1 MGISRKLKSIVIAG
15 LAILILFVIELHS
28 QALSRRPNGI
38 HRNRAIN
45 RVAAGRHVSRSRATQ
60 PIRALVDA
68 SKDGGLWWSP
78 QYSSEGFD
86 PDKAHQGKAMADAMR
101 ARGWEVIELG
111 RGEVITADKLEGY
124 DIVIRPEPY
133 SCYSASEA
141 IAYRDAVAAG
151 VRLFLMGSSAGYDDR
166 VANIFGLR
174 FGSRRH
180 ISVEKIIPHLLTAGI
195 GLSAIPWVTAQE
207 MPRESVTL
215 AWGPGE
221 DPILG
226 YYALLEGYVLFAGTS
241 SFICG
246 SPLLGNMLEFLE
258 STSSYEL
265 QRQSLDLPVWINAE
279 GPSAPV
285 LISPEPG
292 AVLPQ
297 PDAGPWVFEWIGV
310 PGALKYQIVVLGSKA
325 AFFLVDDQT
334 TSTSFVIPERSSYIV
349 DCNAIGWRWS
359 VRTQGPDGQ
368 WGNWSEERLFDIA
381 DRPQQGGLP

>member
-1 MGISRKLKSIVIAG
+1 MSTSRKLKSITVAS
-15 LAILILFVIELHS
+15 LAVLILFFTELHG
-28 QALSRRPNGI
+28 QTLSRKPDGI
-38 HRNRAIN
+38 NRSRTGT
-45 RVAAGRHVSRSRATQ
+45 RVAAVRRIPRLKTAQ

-68 SKDGGLWWSP
+68 SKDGGLWWFP
-78 QYSSEGFD
+78 QYSGAGFD
-86 PDKAHQGKAMADAMR
+86 QNKNHQGKAMADAMR
-101 ARGWEVIELG
+101 ARGWEVMELG

-124 DIVIRPEPY
+124 DIIIRPEPY

-141 IAYRDAVAAG
+141 IVYRDAVAAG
-151 VRLFLMGSSAGYDDR
+151 ARLFLMGSAAGYDDV

-174 FGSRRH
+174 FGGRRH
-180 ISVEKIIPHLLTAGI
+180 ISVEKIIPHFLTARI
-195 GLSAIPWVTAQE
+195 GLAAIPWVTVQE

-221 DPILG
+221 DPVLG
-226 YYALLEGYVLFAGTS
+226 YYAFLEGYVLFAGTS

-265 QRQSLDLPVWINAE
+265 QRQSLDIPVWISTG

-297 PDAGPWVFEWIGV
+297 PDAGQWVFEWNGI
-310 PGALKYQIVVLGSKA
+310 PGAQKYQIVVLGSKA
-325 AFFLVDDQT
+325 AFFLVNDQT
-334 TSTSFVIPERSSYIV
+334 ASTSFIIPKSSGYIV

-359 VRTQGPDGQ
+359 IRAQGSDGQ

-381 DRPQQGGLP
+381 GKP